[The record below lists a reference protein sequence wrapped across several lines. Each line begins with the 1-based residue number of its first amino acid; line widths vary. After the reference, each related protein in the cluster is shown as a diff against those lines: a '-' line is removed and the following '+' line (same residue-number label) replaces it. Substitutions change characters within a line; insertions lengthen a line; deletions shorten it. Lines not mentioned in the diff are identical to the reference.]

1 MRDREPLVSVI
12 LPTFNREAYL
22 REAVQSV
29 LDNPA
34 RLRNAGIA
42 EANGEWV
49 AFLDSDDVWSP
60 EKIEAQVRFRGN
72 RALGAHPHDHAR

>member
-60 EKIEAQVRFRGN
+60 EKIEAQVRF
-72 RALGAHPHDHAR
+72 